1 MSNPF
6 DLTDRVVIVT
16 GASSGFGERFARVLH
31 GAGASV
37 VMAAR
42 RVDRL
47 QALAE
52 ELPGTMA
59 VACDVTSDDDCKALV
74 DAAVERHGCV
84 DVVVNNAG
92 TSNIATVADETAEQ
106 FRSVVDVNLMGT
118 YSVSRYAGLQMLEQG
133 HGAIVNVASI
143 VGMVGLGRMPQAS
156 YAASKAGVINLTREM
171 AAQWARKGIRV
182 NAIAP
187 AFFPTELTTE
197 LFATDAGE
205 AWVAKMTP
213 MGRGGRAD
221 ELDGA
226 LLYLASDASS
236 YVTGTV
242 LPVDGGWTAV

>member
-16 GASSGFGERFARVLH
+16 GASSGFGARFARVLH
-31 GAGASV
+31 DAGASV

-42 RVDRL
+42 RADRL
-47 QALAE
+47 ETLAG
-52 ELPGTMA
+52 ELPGSLA
-59 VACDVTSDDDCKALV
+59 VACDVTSDKDCLV
-74 DAAVERHGCV
+74 LVQTAVDRHGRI
-84 DVVVNNAG
+84 DVLVNNAG
-92 TSNIATVADETAEQ
+92 TSNIAQIEDETTDQ

-118 YSVSRYAGLQMLEQG
+118 YSLSRYAGLQMIEQG
-133 HGAIVNVASI
+133 RGVIVNVASI
-143 VGMVGLGRMPQAS
+143 FGLVGVGRMPQAS
-156 YAASKAGVINLTREM
+156 YAASKAAVINLTREM

-187 AFFPTELTTE
+187 AFFPTELTTD
-197 LFATDAGE
+197 LFATDTGE
-205 AWVAKMTP
+205 AWVSRMTP
-213 MGRGGRAD
+213 MGRGGHEE

>member
-1 MSNPF
+1 
-6 DLTDRVVIVT
+6 
-16 GASSGFGERFARVLH
+16 
-31 GAGASV
+31 

-47 QALAE
+47 QTLAG
-52 ELPGTMA
+52 ELPGSIA
-59 VACDVTSDDDCKALV
+59 VACDVTSDDDCRALV
-74 DAAVERHGCV
+74 QAAVDRHGRI
-84 DVVVNNAG
+84 DVLVNNAG
-92 TSNIATVADETAEQ
+92 TSNIAPIAGETAAQ

-118 YSVSRYAGLQMLEQG
+118 YAVSRYAGLHMIEQG
-133 HGAIVNVASI
+133 RGVIVNVSSVFGL
-143 VGMVGLGRMPQAS
+143 VGVGRMPQAS
-156 YAASKAGVINLTREM
+156 YAASKAAVINLTREM

-187 AFFPTELTTE
+187 AFFPTELTSD
-197 LFATDAGE
+197 LFATEEGG
-205 AWVAKMTP
+205 AWVSKMTP
-213 MGRGGRAD
+213 MGRGGREE

>member
-31 GAGASV
+31 EAGASV

-47 QALAE
+47 QTLAD
-52 ELPGTMA
+52 ELPGSMA

-74 DAAVERHGCV
+74 DAAVERHGRV
-84 DVVVNNAG
+84 DVLVNNAG
-92 TSNIATVADETAEQ
+92 TSNIATVADETVDQ

-213 MGRGGRAD
+213 MGRGGRD
-221 ELDGA
+221 EELDGA

>member
-1 MSNPF
+1 MSGLF
-6 DLTDRVVIVT
+6 ELADRVVIVT
-16 GASSGFGERFARVLH
+16 GASSGFGERFARLLH
-31 GAGASV
+31 SSGALV

-42 RVDRL
+42 RTDRL
-47 QALAE
+47 RALAD
-52 ELPGTMA
+52 ELPGSLA
-59 VACDVTSDDDCKALV
+59 VACDVTSDDDCRALAH
-74 DAAVERHGCV
+74 AAIDHFGRI
-84 DVVVNNAG
+84 DVLINNAG
-92 TSNIATVADETAEQ
+92 ISNISPIADETTAQ
-106 FRSVVDVNLMGT
+106 FRSIVDANLVGT
-118 YSVSRYAGLQMLEQG
+118 YSLSRHVGLQMLEQG
-133 HGAIVNVASI
+133 HGVIVNVASI
-143 VGMVGLGRMPQAS
+143 FGLVGVGRMPQAS
-156 YAASKAGVINLTREM
+156 YAASKAAVINLTREM

-187 AFFPTELTTE
+187 AFFPTELTTD

-236 YVTGTV
+236 YVTGIV